1 MAITAA
7 FVVSAS
13 VITERSGPVIG
24 ALVATLPISAG
35 PSYVFLAL
43 DHDAAF
49 IAEGALASL
58 PINAATII
66 LGLTY
71 VVLAQRQ
78 NALVSCLGAVAVWIA
93 LASIIR
99 SVQWTLAGGLI
110 ANAIAFAI
118 CVPLLRRFRH
128 VRMPLITRRWYD
140 IPLRAALVATLV
152 ATVVT
157 SSGWV
162 GPKISG
168 IIALFPVVFTSMM
181 LILHPRI
188 GGPPTAAVIAN
199 SAGGLMG
206 LGIAIAMI
214 NVASLRFGS
223 AIGFSVAL
231 AICVSWNLGL
241 WWWGRRKLVRRSA
254 THCQTLMVRSASSA
268 NQESPAAAI
277 LRDAARR
284 RAAPQDEVGECFG
297 SSPSTLHEWFR
308 PDERRGSAASP
319 DVSALCHKF
328 GSYRCRQTR

>member
-1 MAITAA
+1 MSPDLAFILTLALRMAITAA
-7 FVVSAS
+7 FVVTAS

-58 PINAATII
+58 PINAATIF

-78 NALVSCLGAVAVWIA
+78 SAIVSCLTAVAVWIA
-93 LASIIR
+93 LASVIC

-110 ANAIAFAI
+110 ANAVAFVI

-128 VRMPLITRRWYD
+128 VKMPLITRRWYD
-140 IPLRAALVATLV
+140 IPLRASLVATLV

-157 SSGWV
+157 ASGWV

-188 GGPPTAAVIAN
+188 GGPPTAAVLAN

-206 LGIAIAMI
+206 LGIAIAVLHI
-214 NVASLRFGS
+214 TTLRLGS
-223 AIGFSVAL
+223 AIGLSLAL
-231 AICVSWNLGL
+231 TICVSWNLGL
-241 WWWGRRKLVRRSA
+241 WWYGRRKL
-254 THCQTLMVRSASSA
+254 
-268 NQESPAAAI
+268 
-277 LRDAARR
+277 AR
-284 RAAPQDEVGECFG
+284 
-297 SSPSTLHEWFR
+297 L
-308 PDERRGSAASP
+308 
-319 DVSALCHKF
+319 
-328 GSYRCRQTR
+328 